1 MQVARHISDSERI
14 INYWIEKLNH
24 ALESGYSGLRFS
36 GNSSWVGKKDW
47 VYFVDYMGKLD
58 DIIGKYRM
66 IALGSYLV
74 DKYSTIYIVEVV
86 SNHQFSLSKK
96 EGKWEKINNFGR
108 KKAEEAVIH
117 ATKGLGIY
125 L

>member
-1 MQVARHISDSERI
+1 
-14 INYWIEKLNH
+14 
-24 ALESGYSGLRFS
+24 
-36 GNSSWVGKKDW
+36 VGKKDW